1 MFGKC
6 LLNTC
11 LAALVLLMAGC
22 GVFSGAKDGLAPTE
36 LLVLDSDFEL
46 SATIAKGDVLGLDM
60 PIPVKSGHE
69 IVGASFDPAVLR
81 LEQYIEYI
89 EDGRRARYLFT
100 ARESGTVDILI
111 KMEPAG
117 GGPVE
122 IYKRVTVNVS
132 S

>member
-6 LLNTC
+6 LLNACFT
-11 LAALVLLMAGC
+11 ALVLLMVGC
-22 GVFSGAKDGLAPTE
+22 GVFSGDKDGLAPTE
-36 LLVLDSDFEL
+36 ILVLDSDFEL
-46 SATIAKGDVLGLDM
+46 SATIVKGDVLALDM

-81 LEQYIEYI
+81 LEQYLEYAD
-89 EDGRRARYLFT
+89 DGRRARYLFT
-100 ARESGTVDILI
+100 AIESGTVDILI

-117 GGPVE
+117 GGAVE